1 MGYFFVNF
9 KEKVASLKNSTYLKV
24 ESGVNHM
31 FLEILQEIALP
42 LVVIVIVLILN
53 KFGTPEKD
61 TKF

>member
-1 MGYFFVNF
+1 
-9 KEKVASLKNSTYLKV
+9 
-24 ESGVNHM
+24 M

-61 TKF
+61 IKF